1 MHDFSTNSCLVE
13 NFVAEEGHRQI
24 LVRKKKNKFLVISDR
39 KQILHLKFS
48 QDKVYRYTTSVSPTT
63 PIQLS

>member
-24 LVRKKKNKFLVISDR
+24 LGKKKISCDLR
-39 KQILHLKFS
+39 KHILQLKFS
-48 QDKVYRYTTSVSPTT
+48 QYKVYRYTTSVSPTT